1 MKSGRSAASPPL
13 PFSARVLQRD
23 ERSSDDAPAGCPRI
37 HGASSR
43 HCCCRRRA
51 ARRRGGGALR
61 RLRDPA
67 RIRNDHRGH
76 RRRRPRARRCGR
88 APRAA
93 EPRGRARAGDVRRRG
108 EGVPV
113 HRLPARRPIG
123 LGRRRRGGLGRD
135 QRLRS
140 RTRRAAHREPPV
152 RRRRPAE
159 DVRLSVRHPCCRRAD
174 RPRGRPPGRRGGP
187 ASHRPAG
194 RRRPGAGGSK
204 ARPRGGV
211 DRDRRVARVA
221 RARRPGLAADRP
233 RGADDDHRRA
243 RRGAAR
249 IPRRHLCARHAPCRG
264 PDRGAVAGSDRR
276 AGAASERRRHRA
288 SPCPDARRTACWRA
302 SRRT

>member
-1 MKSGRSAASPPL
+1 M
-13 PFSARVLQRD
+13 
-23 ERSSDDAPAGCPRI
+23 
-37 HGASSR
+37 
-43 HCCCRRRA
+43 RRA
-51 ARRRGGGALR
+51 VIAAVVVVLLVVAAVALFAGSETRLASGTTIAGIDVGGLERDAAAALLEQRSDAVEHAPVTFVAAGREFRFTASQLGVRSDWAGAVAEASRRDR
-61 RLRDPA
+61 
-67 RIRNDHRGH
+67 RIRA
-76 RRRRPRARRCGR
+76 RARR
-88 APRAA
+88 ASHP
-93 EPRGRARAGDVRRRG
+93 
-108 EGVPV
+108 
-113 HRLPARRPIG
+113 
-123 LGRRRRGGLGRD
+123 
-135 QRLRS
+135 
-140 RTRRAAHREPPV
+140 EPPV

-159 DVRLSVRHPCCRRAD
+159 DVRLSVGDPCRRRAD

-194 RRRPGAGGSK
+194 RRRPGAGGSE

-249 IPRRHLCARHAPCRG
+249 IPRRHLGARDAPRRR

-276 AGAASERRRHRA
+276 ARAASERRRHRA
-288 SPCPDARRTACWRA
+288 SHCPGARRTACWRA